1 MRRSNPALAYLSC
14 GAARPRG
21 CIRRPRKASPA
32 VRLRLSVYHSADK
45 ARTWSDGLSREAC
58 SSGCGGFPRSRIAV
72 PARRRFRCAAVGS
85 CGTVPLRERRA
96 CACLC
101 IAAAFFALG
110 FRAAYEEQH
119 LCAADFLRTMRRRS
133 ERRRLSA
140 ACANRRRHGVHRSFF
155 RRRAELERPC
165 LNARTAAR
173 LSARRKRLGGISRA
187 APQQQGC
194 APQCR
199 RPNAPPQRSA
209 ETFLLLPIRRCFA
222 RLPRRP
228 ALRVRRPGG
237 LPVRPLCRTRH
248 PIWKILHLRG
258 FS

>member
-1 MRRSNPALAYLSC
+1 MYGKNRLYRRFRKPRWDGRGFADPGGRTAPNRHRTDTPRRNRNGFGICAAAIRLLACSSC
-14 GAARPRG
+14 GAPRPRG

-32 VRLRLSVYHSADK
+32 VRLRLSVYRSADK
-45 ARTWSDGLSREAC
+45 ARAWSDGLPREAC
-58 SSGCGGFPRSRIAV
+58 SSGCGGFPRSRLAV
-72 PARRRFRCAAVGS
+72 SVRRRFRCAAVGS

-101 IAAAFFALG
+101 IAAAFFVLG

-133 ERRRLSA
+133 ERRGLSA
-140 ACANRRRHGVHRSFF
+140 ACANRRRIGVHRPFF

-194 APQCR
+194 AQLR
-199 RPNAPPQRSA
+199 RGQNAPR
-209 ETFLLLPIRRCFA
+209 
-222 RLPRRP
+222 
-228 ALRVRRPGG
+228 
-237 LPVRPLCRTRH
+237 
-248 PIWKILHLRG
+248 RG